1 MNIWDTQLGTDF
13 IRTMLDFFQK
23 KAEVKQYTVTVN
35 RLSMKDLQ
43 ETIDAELAKGA
54 RFVDRISD
62 VFGEEM
68 VLIFEK

>member
-13 IRTMLDFFQK
+13 IRTMLEFFQK
-23 KAEVKQYTVTVN
+23 KAEVKQYTVTAN
-35 RLSMKDLQ
+35 RLSMKELQ

-62 VFGEEM
+62 PFVEEI

>member
-23 KAEVKQYTVTVN
+23 KAEIKQYTVTAN

-62 VFGEEM
+62 SFGEEII
-68 VLIFEK
+68 LIFEK

>member
-1 MNIWDTQLGTDF
+1 MNIQDTQLGTNF

-23 KAEVKQYTVTVN
+23 KAEVKQYTVTAN

-62 VFGEEM
+62 SFGEEII
-68 VLIFEK
+68 LIFEK

>member
-13 IRTMLDFFQK
+13 IRTMLDFLQK

-43 ETIDAELAKGA
+43 ETINVELAKGA
-54 RFVDRISD
+54 HFVDKISD
-62 VFGEEM
+62 PFGEEM

>member
-1 MNIWDTQLGTDF
+1 MNILDTQLGTDF
-13 IRTMLDFFQK
+13 FRTMLDFFQK
-23 KAEVKQYTVTVN
+23 KAEVKQYTVTAN

-54 RFVDRISD
+54 RFVDTIVD
-62 VFGEEM
+62 PFGEET

>member
-1 MNIWDTQLGTDF
+1 MNILDTQLGTDF

-43 ETIDAELAKGA
+43 ETIEAELAKGA
-54 RFVDRISD
+54 RFVDKISD
-62 VFGEEM
+62 PFGEEM
-68 VLIFEK
+68 VLIFER

>member
-23 KAEVKQYTVTVN
+23 KAEVKQYTVTAN

-43 ETIDAELAKGA
+43 EIIDAELAKELVSWIG
-54 RFVDRISD
+54 F
-62 VFGEEM
+62 
-68 VLIFEK
+68 LIHSGKR

>member
-13 IRTMLDFFQK
+13 IRTMLYFFQK
-23 KAEVKQYTVTVN
+23 KTEVKQYTVTAN

-62 VFGEEM
+62 SFGEEII
-68 VLIFEK
+68 LIFEK

>member
-23 KAEVKQYTVTVN
+23 KAEVKQYTVTAN

-62 VFGEEM
+62 SFGEEII
-68 VLIFEK
+68 LIFEK